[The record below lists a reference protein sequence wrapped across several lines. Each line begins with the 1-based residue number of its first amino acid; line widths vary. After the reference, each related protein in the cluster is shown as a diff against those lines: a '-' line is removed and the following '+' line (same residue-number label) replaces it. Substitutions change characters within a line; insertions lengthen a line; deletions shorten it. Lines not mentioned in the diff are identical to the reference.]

1 MADHTHKHPVVRA
14 LEAAGSLRVTVT
26 LFALSLILVFF
37 GTLAQIDAGL
47 WTVVSGY
54 FRSFVVLVP
63 LQLLVK
69 FWRVFF
75 NWLVPLGQDFYLPG
89 AVPFP
94 GGWSIGAALMVNLLA
109 AYGLRVSGYLRRWKS
124 YALMFAV
131 IALDCTAGYLAVTSL
146 DPWWFLA
153 ACGAIL
159 AANAAAL
166 LPYRQAI
173 FFPGNRIGIF
183 TLHIGIVLMLVGE
196 LITGLFAVEG
206 HMRIEEGETTS
217 VVVHNRTTEL
227 AFVDHSAAESE
238 AVTVIPGR
246 LLTRPGVISHEELPV
261 DVEVVQYM
269 PNSLLTRSEKGDA
282 ANPATRGRGLV
293 AKAVEAG
300 EVPGVD
306 TKQTAEVPSVYAKLK
321 DKTTGA
327 DLGTCLFSLW
337 LDEQE
342 VTVGGKAYGVSLRFK
357 QTRKPYS
364 LELVEFRF
372 DRYPGTSTAKN
383 FSSKVVLRD
392 PGRGDRREVLIKMNR
407 PLRHRGDTFFQADWN
422 RETEKGTVLSVVRN
436 PAWQLPYWS
445 CAVVA
450 LGMLIHFG
458 LSLANFLE
466 RRAGE

>member
-14 LEAAGSLRVTVT
+14 LEAVGSLRVTVT

-54 FRSFVVLVP
+54 FRSFVVLMP

-69 FWRVFF
+69 FWQVFF

-94 GGWSIGAALMVNLLA
+94 GGWSLGAALMVNLLA
-109 AYGLRVSGYLRRWKS
+109 AYGLRLPGYLRRWKS

-131 IALDCTAGYLAVTSL
+131 VGLDCAAGYLAVTSL

-153 ACGAIL
+153 ACGGIL

-166 LPYRQAI
+166 LPYRKAV
-173 FFPGNRIGIF
+173 FFPGNRIGVL
-183 TLHIGIVLMLVGE
+183 TLHAGVVLMLVGE

-217 VVVHNRTTEL
+217 VVVHNRTPEL
-227 AFVDHSAAESE
+227 AFVDHSAAEAD
-238 AVTVIPGR
+238 AVTVIPAR
-246 LLTRPGVISHEELPV
+246 MLNRPGVVSHEGLPV
-261 DVEVVQYM
+261 DVEVVRYM
-269 PNSLLTRSEKGDA
+269 ANSRLKRSEKGDLD
-282 ANPATRGRGLV
+282 NPATRGRGLG
-293 AKAVEAG
+293 AKAVGAG

-306 TKQTAEVPSVYAKLK
+306 TKQAAEAPSVYVKLK
-321 DKTTGA
+321 DKRSGE
-327 DLGTCLFSLW
+327 DLGTYLFSLW
-337 LDEQE
+337 LDGQE
-342 VTVGGKAYGVSLRFK
+342 VAAGGKAYGVSLRFK

-364 LELVEFRF
+364 LELLEFRF

-383 FSSKVVLRD
+383 FSSRVVLRD
-392 PGRGDRREVLIKMNR
+392 PGRGDRREVLIQMNS

-458 LSLANFLE
+458 QNLANFLE